1 MDQKEI
7 NNLSKDVQTKGVVS
21 LPRFLDSEQ
30 LETIQKIIDIE
41 LLKSEKVT
49 FPVNKLGLLKKI
61 IKLDFSTFKN
71 SISLLKISENLN
83 LKKIAEDI
91 FGSEA
96 ELYKMD
102 TYISKK
108 SDVQILPW
116 HNDIGLKNEDE
127 KTKKNFLQVAQAT
140 FGKKKTKFSARG
152 IKFFI
157 YMTDVSSKN
166 GALGV
171 MPYSHH
177 IVKSLTNLIL
187 EDKIPLK
194 LFWGIENLKKLVL
207 NSKVEPLVR
216 KDVGDELFEQFL
228 KNLRLFDSQNDT
240 FQFDQVMHKGGTV
253 LFDELC
259 VHRGS
264 QPSKNNRIVLRFLF
278 KRKLQH

>member
-1 MDQKEI
+1 M
-7 NNLSKDVQTKGVVS
+7 
-21 LPRFLDSEQ
+21 PRFLDSEQ

-116 HNDIGLKNEDE
+116 HNDIGLKM
-127 KTKKNFLQVAQAT
+127 KTKKQ
-140 FGKKKTKFSARG
+140 KKIFCKLHKLLLE
-152 IKFFI
+152 K
-157 YMTDVSSKN
+157 KN
-166 GALGV
+166 E
-171 MPYSHH
+171 
-177 IVKSLTNLIL
+177 I
-187 EDKIPLK
+187 
-194 LFWGIENLKKLVL
+194 F
-207 NSKVEPLVR
+207 
-216 KDVGDELFEQFL
+216 
-228 KNLRLFDSQNDT
+228 
-240 FQFDQVMHKGGTV
+240 
-253 LFDELC
+253 C
-259 VHRGS
+259 
-264 QPSKNNRIVLRFLF
+264 
-278 KRKLQH
+278 